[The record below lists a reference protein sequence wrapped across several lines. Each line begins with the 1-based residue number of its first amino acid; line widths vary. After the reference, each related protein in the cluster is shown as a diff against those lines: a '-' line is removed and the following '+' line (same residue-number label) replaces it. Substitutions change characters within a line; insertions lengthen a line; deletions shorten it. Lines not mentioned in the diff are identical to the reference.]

1 MKSGYINSELDERS
15 GSGLGFIDPV
25 TATTAISAGAG
36 LVSGIRSLFD
46 NSSRQA
52 KRDNRN
58 SLIDALYNAGVS
70 RTKFTDWHSDHWQ
83 AGVPVVELIQQNG
96 QLAVDYLNEKAGAT
110 MNPSVS
116 SALVSGF
123 ASYKREAEAR
133 QAKLMQAQ
141 AASQSIAGS
150 PALTYTMIA
159 GGIGLAATTLVL
171 ALRSRTS

>member
-1 MKSGYINSELDERS
+1 MKSGYINSELDQHS

-25 TATTAISAGAG
+25 TATTAVTAGAG
-36 LVSGIRSLFD
+36 LVSGIKSLFG
-46 NSSRQA
+46 NSGRQA

-58 SLIDALYNAGVS
+58 SLIDALHSAGVS
-70 RTKFTDWHSDHWQ
+70 RAKFTDWHSDHWK
-83 AGVPVVELIQQNG
+83 AGVPVVELIQQSG

-123 ASYKREAEAR
+123 ASYKRQAQAR
-133 QAKLMQAQ
+133 QAELMQAR
-141 AASQSIAGS
+141 AGSQSIAGS

-159 GGIGLAATTLVL
+159 GGIGLAATTLFL
-171 ALRSRTS
+171 AVRSR